1 MNSVARIMRFTAAL
15 VALGALTV
23 GASGAAAPMRLSM
36 QDAMRLALDSAPA
49 TQISQFEID
58 AAVATRREAIGA
70 LLPDVDLRLR
80 RSTRTF
86 NLEASGFPAPPG
98 ADEVIGPFDGYD
110 ARVRVQ
116 QPLLDLASWSR
127 LREASHSADATR
139 SDRERTLEEAA
150 QGAAL
155 AYLKAARSSATRDAR
170 DSDLRLAEELLAAAR
185 DREAA
190 GTVAGI
196 EVTRAETRVTAARSA
211 RLNADHTWGRAQVAL
226 ALSLG
231 IDPSSHFELVD
242 RLDATSIDAVDGPI
256 DGPTSGA
263 VERAHVARAEL
274 ERDQATLRAT
284 EARITGIGRE
294 GLPAL
299 RLSADYGWDGI
310 ALDRM
315 HATGQL
321 ALELTTPLFDG
332 QRRNSRQQ
340 RERARLA
347 AQESAERA
355 LRDRI
360 AAEVR
365 TATLDLA
372 SANEQAAVTEEQLRL
387 ADLEV
392 TQARDRFENG
402 ISGNLEVIE
411 AQSSRVQAQDARI
424 DARFRV
430 AVARIDLKRALGDLR
445 ADLEGSVR

>member
-1 MNSVARIMRFTAAL
+1 V
-15 VALGALTV
+15 V
-23 GASGAAAPMRLSM
+23 GGNAAAEPMRLSM
-36 QDAMRLALDSAPA
+36 QEAMRLALDSAPA

-70 LLPDVDLRLR
+70 FLPAVDLTLR

-98 ADEVIGPFDGYD
+98 SDEVIGPFDGYE

-150 QGAAL
+150 QSAAL
-155 AYLKAARSSATRDAR
+155 AYLRAARSSATRDAR
-170 DSDLRLAEELLAAAR
+170 DSDLRLAEEFLSAAR

-211 RLNADHTWGRAQVAL
+211 RLSAEHGWDRAQVTL
-226 ALSLG
+226 ALTLG
-231 IDPSSHFELVD
+231 IDPSSRFELADDLDVTD
-242 RLDATSIDAVDGPI
+242 VTDATEQTATGDAI
-256 DGPTSGA
+256 DGAIGGA
-263 VERAHVARAEL
+263 VERALVARAEL
-274 ERDQATLRAT
+274 ERDEASLRAT

-332 QRRNSRQQ
+332 QRRNSRQE
-340 RERARLA
+340 RERARLGA
-347 AQESAERA
+347 LQSRQRA

-365 TATLDLA
+365 SAALDLA
-372 SANEQAAVTEEQLRL
+372 SANEQADVTEEQLRL
-387 ADLEV
+387 AELEV
-392 TQARDRFENG
+392 AQARDRFENG

-430 AVARIDLKRALGDLR
+430 AVARVDLQRALGSLR
-445 ADLEGSVR
+445 ADLEESVR

>member
-1 MNSVARIMRFTAAL
+1 MNSVARFTRFTT
-15 VALGALTV
+15 ALGALSALGALAV
-23 GASGAAAPMRLSM
+23 GASGAAAPVRLSM

-86 NLEASGFPAPPG
+86 NLEASGFPAPAG
-98 ADEVIGPFDGYD
+98 SDEVIGPFDGYD
-110 ARVRVQ
+110 ARVRLQ

-139 SDRERTLEEAA
+139 SDRERTLEDAA
-150 QGAAL
+150 QGAAV
-155 AYLKAARSSATRDAR
+155 AYLRAARSSATRDAR
-170 DSDLRLAEELLAAAR
+170 DSDLQLAEELLAAAR

-211 RLNADHTWGRAQVAL
+211 RLSADHAWERAQVDLAL
-226 ALSLG
+226 ALG
-231 IDPSSHFELVD
+231 VDPSSRFELAD
-242 RLDATSIDAVDGPI
+242 QLDGTATGDSI
-256 DGPTSGA
+256 GA
-263 VERAHVARAEL
+263 SVERALVARAEL
-274 ERDQATLRAT
+274 ERDEAKLRAT
-284 EARITGIGRE
+284 EARIKGIGRE

-332 QRRNSRQQ
+332 QRRNSRQE

-347 AQESAERA
+347 AQESARRA

-365 TATLDLA
+365 TSALDLA

-387 ADLEV
+387 AELEV

-430 AVARIDLKRALGDLR
+430 AVAQIDLKRALGDLR
-445 ADLEGSVR
+445 TDLEGSVR